1 MEEPKKP
8 TIRRR
13 KEDSPFRRKED
24 ELRFELFDRFLSLM
38 KWLLL
43 LSILILFFFY
53 QTISSQNQTDQYQI
67 KLLNEL
73 TEKVNTLVNQNP
85 ENNTPIPGTCLVC
98 HAINSQNELRLKHSY
113 TLSEFNDYVRGKY
126 RPISNSVMPN
136 FSSSVISDSEIEK
149 IYNYLKYK

>member
-13 KEDSPFRRKED
+13 KDDPPFRRKED

-73 TEKVNTLVNQNP
+73 TEKVNTLVNQKY

-98 HAINSQNELRLKHSY
+98 HAVNGQNELRLKHSY

-136 FSSSVISDSEIEK
+136 FSSSVITDSEIEK